1 MKALEC
7 MIAWNPVGPYYE
19 TKAAKQEGAIKVGP
33 WPDKTGWSR
42 DYRFTIGGCLFE
54 RHKFPKETIALLV
67 LADFHTCVVRDGI
80 DPLAAHR
87 EFAKIDE
94 YRKRISPDS
103 PPVEGY
109 RFYDDPDELF

>member
-7 MIAWNPVGPYYE
+7 MIAWNPTDRPSTRRSAE
-19 TKAAKQEGAIKVGP
+19 TGEGAIKVGP
-33 WPDKTGWSR
+33 WPDKSGWSQKY
-42 DYRFTIGGCLFE
+42 DFTGGACMLE
-54 RHKFPKETIALLV
+54 RHKLPKETIALLV

-103 PPVEGY
+103 PPVDGFK
-109 RFYDDPDELF
+109 FYEN